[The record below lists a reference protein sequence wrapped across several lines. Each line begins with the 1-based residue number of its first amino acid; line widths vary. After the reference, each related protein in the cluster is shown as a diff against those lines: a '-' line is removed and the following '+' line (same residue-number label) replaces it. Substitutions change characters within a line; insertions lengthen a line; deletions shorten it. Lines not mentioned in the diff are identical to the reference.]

1 MRTRCLPGSD
11 AKIFKKI
18 AVTVERGSLKFEK
31 VISVV
36 DLLILDF
43 FTLLLQSPVVNQ
55 ICTGQASL
63 LSFTRRPQVVVHTVR
78 QSHALQESWR
88 SVARRIH
95 RQLELVQTLH

>member
-36 DLLILDF
+36 D
-43 FTLLLQSPVVNQ
+43 
-55 ICTGQASL
+55 C
-63 LSFTRRPQVVVHTVR
+63 
-78 QSHALQESWR
+78 
-88 SVARRIH
+88 
-95 RQLELVQTLH
+95 